1 MHALKEG
8 DLELTRAY
16 RVASI
21 GKYYRKTVS
30 LCNAAL
36 NSLRAW
42 F

>member
-21 GKYYRKTVS
+21 SKYYRKIIP
-30 LCNAAL
+30 LCNAAF
-36 NSLRAW
+36 NSFRAW